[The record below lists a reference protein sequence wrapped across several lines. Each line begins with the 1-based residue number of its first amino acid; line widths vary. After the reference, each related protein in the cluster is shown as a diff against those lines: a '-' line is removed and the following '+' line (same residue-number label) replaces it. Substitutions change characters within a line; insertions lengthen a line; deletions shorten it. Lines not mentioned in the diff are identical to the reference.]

1 MANNKTQVLELEKKL
16 LAYLLSDKLY
26 IGQAMSKMKRSYFV
40 NIRNIYVMVTSY
52 FEKYKGIISDDTM
65 ERQFIRHN
73 LEPDEMIR
81 LKTIISDARAMP
93 ILDEADFH
101 AVEDELISFYKRR
114 QALKMA
120 EDIIGANPN
129 VCSEDSFEEMLSKIQ
144 RTFTNIQSTDFD
156 IEREGSVE
164 EDARERLEEYKHLKE
179 HPEEVNLIKTGYKH
193 IDKAIIGWGY
203 GTTTFIAGR
212 KGDGK
217 STLLLNFAYHVWK
230 QGINVLF
237 FSLEIDKKQYERR
250 WDARAA
256 MVESRGLKS
265 GTLSDDEEK
274 VYEEYINA
282 LEKDEDVFGNKV
294 GKVYIVDCPSAV
306 TPSFI
311 EAKTKEIERKKNTIY
326 DFIVVDYAGIMSA
339 NNPTGVPRDDLGQ
352 ISLDLKRF
360 ARDNN
365 KIVLSAVQMNREG
378 KKEGDQKNG
387 RTDTS
392 AIAGSDQIADH
403 CDNAMS
409 IRSTDDTNGV
419 IESMKTRDGAS
430 FKFSIEKQ
438 YNKLKVVEIEDDGWE
453 SL

>member
-1 MANNKTQVLELEKKL
+1 MASNNSQVLELEKKF

-40 NIRNIYVMVTSY
+40 NIRNIYIMVTSY
-52 FEKYKGIISDDTM
+52 YEKYKGIISDDTM
-65 ERQFIRHN
+65 ERQFVKHN

-81 LKTIISDARAMP
+81 LKTIISEARTM
-93 ILDEADFH
+93 ILIDEADFH
-101 AVEDELISFYKRR
+101 AIEDELIGYYKRR

-120 EDIIGANPN
+120 EEIISANPN
-129 VCSEDSFEEMLSKIQ
+129 SCSEDSFEEMLEKIQ
-144 RTFTNIQSTDFD
+144 KTFVKIQSTDFD
-156 IEREGSVE
+156 VEREGAVD
-164 EDARERLEEYKHLKE
+164 EDAQERLDEYKYYKE
-179 HPEEVNLIKTGYKH
+179 HPEEVKLIKTGYKH
-193 IDKAIIGWGY
+193 IDEAIIGWGY
-203 GTTTFIAGR
+203 GTTNFIAGR

-217 STLLLNFAYHVWK
+217 STLMLNLAYHVWK

-265 GTLSDDEEK
+265 GTLSDSEEK
-274 VYEEYINA
+274 VYEEYIEA
-282 LEKDEDVFGNKV
+282 LKKNEDVFGNKV

-311 EAKTKEIERKKNTIY
+311 ESKTKEIERKTNVIY

-339 NNPTGVPRDDLGQ
+339 NNPTGVARDDLGQ
-352 ISLDLKRF
+352 ISLDLKHF

-365 KIVLSAVQMNREG
+365 KIVISAVQMNREG
-378 KKEGDQKNG
+378 KKDGDQKNG
-387 RTDTS
+387 RTDTT

-403 CDNAMS
+403 CDNAMT
-409 IRSTDDTNGV
+409 IRSIDDTNGI

-438 YNKLKVVEIEDDGWE
+438 YNKLKVVEVDDDGWE